1 MGKFS
6 LNFDSVDLNQLVT
19 DISSMIRIQV
29 QLRPSVTFEL
39 NIQSNGNMNENYSD
53 GGNRRRSP
61 SFGKKELFKEFVTDA
76 QRLK

>member
-6 LNFDSVDLNQLVT
+6 LNFDSVDLNSLVA

-39 NIQSNGNMNENYSD
+39 NIQPNFDLNIDEEQKIMSER
-53 GGNRRRSP
+53 GGSYAGGRLRSSP
-61 SFGKKELFKEFVTDA
+61 K
-76 QRLK
+76 Q

>member
-1 MGKFS
+1 M
-6 LNFDSVDLNQLVT
+6 VT
-19 DISSMIRIQV
+19 DISNMIRIQV

-39 NIQSNGNMNENYSD
+39 NISSNLNMNENYSD

-61 SFGKKELFKEFVTDA
+61 SHSFAKKELFKEFVTDA